1 MVMRILKGFDVL
13 LFIPM
18 VLLVS
23 FAVVVLFSTSAVV
36 ARDQLIFS
44 ILGLV
49 LYFLFSF
56 ADFRVLKPLSFYL
69 YLFNVLLLLVTLA
82 FGIYSKG
89 AIRWIPLGIEG
100 FTFQPSEFMKLSLI
114 ILLSSL
120 LSSRFGSSSIKDFL
134 LTTFITLVPA
144 TLIFIQPDLGTTVVV
159 LFIWLL
165 LSLFVRLRPSYFIYL
180 LLVLLAIS
188 PIIFLSLRPYQRDRI
203 KTFLDP
209 SLDPLGSGYHVLQS
223 EIAVGSGRVLGRG
236 FGRGTQSHL
245 RFLPEYHT
253 DFIFASLSE
262 EWGFLGSAVV
272 VLLFGLVF
280 IRIILIGMNSQFLF
294 GQLLS
299 LGVLAMIFSQTVVN
313 IGMNLGI
320 APITGVPLPLLSSGG
335 SSLVLTMASLGILQ
349 SVARSSKRV

>member
-1 MVMRILKGFDVL
+1 M
-13 LFIPM
+13 
-18 VLLVS
+18 
-23 FAVVVLFSTSAVV
+23 
-36 ARDQLIFS
+36 
-44 ILGLV
+44 
-49 LYFLFSF
+49 
-56 ADFRVLKPLSFYL
+56 
-69 YLFNVLLLLVTLA
+69 
-82 FGIYSKG
+82 
-89 AIRWIPLGIEG
+89 
-100 FTFQPSEFMKLSLI
+100 
-114 ILLSSL
+114 
-120 LSSRFGSSSIKDFL
+120 
-134 LTTFITLVPA
+134 
-144 TLIFIQPDLGTTVVV
+144 
-159 LFIWLL
+159 
-165 LSLFVRLRPSYFIYL
+165 
-180 LLVLLAIS
+180 
-188 PIIFLSLRPYQRDRI
+188 
-203 KTFLDP
+203 
-209 SLDPLGSGYHVLQS
+209 DPLGGGYHVLQS

-280 IRIILIGMNSQFLF
+280 IRIILISMNSQFLF

>member
-1 MVMRILKGFDVL
+1 ML

-209 SLDPLGSGYHVLQS
+209 SLDPLGGGYHVLQS

>member
-49 LYFLFSF
+49 LYFLFAF

-134 LTTFITLVPA
+134 LTIFITLVPA

-165 LSLFVRLRPSYFIYL
+165 LSLFARLRLSYFIYL

-203 KTFLDP
+203 KSFLDP

>member
-1 MVMRILKGFDVL
+1 
-13 LFIPM
+13 
-18 VLLVS
+18 
-23 FAVVVLFSTSAVV
+23 
-36 ARDQLIFS
+36 
-44 ILGLV
+44 
-49 LYFLFSF
+49 
-56 ADFRVLKPLSFYL
+56 
-69 YLFNVLLLLVTLA
+69 
-82 FGIYSKG
+82 
-89 AIRWIPLGIEG
+89 
-100 FTFQPSEFMKLSLI
+100 MKLSLI

-134 LTTFITLVPA
+134 LTIFITLVPA

-165 LSLFVRLRPSYFIYL
+165 LSLFARLRLSYFIYL

-203 KTFLDP
+203 KSFLDP